1 MSNNIKKAVHPGFY
15 LKEYLLELQMTQE
28 EFANRLGISGKQI
41 SLILSENASITADIA
56 YKLSKLMGT
65 SIEMWL
71 NLQTKYDAY
80 KVELEYASSFEKEK
94 EVYKCIDKK
103 FLIDLGVI
111 DQKDNIEIAIEKTR
125 RASLV
130 SSLTMHLNKDM
141 VSYYRT
147 SIEKEETIKNIVCKN
162 VWVSLATSLAKKQ
175 EVSNFNEKRL
185 IENIDEFRKMT
196 TMDPSVFYPK
206 MKKIMDSCGVSLVI
220 LPTLKNS
227 NINGV
232 VKWLDS
238 NKVMMAL
245 NTRGASNDKFWFS
258 FFHELKHVLQKEKRK
273 TFIGEEQINENIE
286 VVLEYDADY
295 FAIETLI
302 PTSKYNELKCYDENS
317 IKMFSKSINI
327 HPGIV
332 VGRLQKEGK
341 TPYSKLNH
349 LKEKYEIVI
358 DSNTMKW

>member
-1 MSNNIKKAVHPGFY
+1 MKKIYNNTP
-15 LKEYLLELQMTQE
+15 
-28 EFANRLGISGKQI
+28 RLYIENDDDIETAIGK
-41 SLILSENASITADIA
+41 LRN
-56 YKLSKLMGT
+56 
-65 SIEMWL
+65 
-71 NLQTKYDAY
+71 
-80 KVELEYASSFEKEK
+80 V
-94 EVYKCIDKK
+94 
-103 FLIDLGVI
+103 
-111 DQKDNIEIAIEKTR
+111 
-125 RASLV
+125 SLV
-130 SSLTMHLNKDM
+130 SSLSLLAKKDIF
-141 VSYYRT
+141 SFYRT
-147 SIEKEETIKNIVCKN
+147 SIIKEETTQNIVCKN
-162 VWVSLATSLAKKQ
+162 LWVSLATSLAKK
-175 EVSNFNEKRL
+175 EETSPFDENKIL
-185 IENIDEFRKMT
+185 DNIDKFRNMTLESPEF
-196 TMDPSVFYPK
+196 FYPK
-206 MKKIMDSCGVSLVI
+206 LKEILNECGVSLII
-220 LPTLKNS
+220 LPSLKNS

-341 TPYSKLNH
+341 IPYSKLNH